1 MAWSHLR
8 MSRILFAATHTM
20 RMNMQLFAGH
30 VLGSRPI
37 KRRKKCA
44 SNDNSCYLTLTV
56 TTHAVMDANGGFQ
69 SKEFLDCSK
78 YRRFIFKS
86 HWNLR
91 RQLQE

>member
-20 RMNMQLFAGH
+20 RVKIQLFAGH

-44 SNDNSCYLTLTV
+44 SNDNSCFFFHCKCHYPF
-56 TTHAVMDANGGFQ
+56 GYG
-69 SKEFLDCSK
+69 C
-78 YRRFIFKS
+78 
-86 HWNLR
+86 
-91 RQLQE
+91 